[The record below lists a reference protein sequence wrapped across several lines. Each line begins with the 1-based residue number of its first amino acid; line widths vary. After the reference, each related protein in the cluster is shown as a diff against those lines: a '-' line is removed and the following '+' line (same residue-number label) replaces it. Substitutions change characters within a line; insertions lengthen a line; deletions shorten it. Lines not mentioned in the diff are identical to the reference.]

1 MSKKSGNPKNRQ
13 GGRVT
18 PKSDVP
24 KHIRQQAAEYKR
36 RGGTLEELQA
46 IEKALDERIA
56 YLEGQRNG

>member
-1 MSKKSGNPKNRQ
+1 MSKKKGGNPKNRT

-18 PKSDVP
+18 PKSEVP

-46 IEKALDERIA
+46 IDRALEARIA
-56 YLEGQRNG
+56 YLEGNS